1 MLSLGAGHAHAQG
14 TPPPAEGPVDIV
26 EVSGLVD
33 DVVADDLTKA
43 IDRAETGG
51 AQALIVQMN
60 SKGAV
65 VSPERMAR
73 LAEAIHDAKVPVALW
88 VGPSGS
94 RALGLTGQLLG
105 AAPVTAMAPGHP
117 HRRLRHPAARRR
129 ASSSTSATAATSS
142 GSSTMGP
149 TEARERNVLRP
160 TISDQGVPVLRNML
174 LAIDG
179 LEYQG
184 KTLEHGRGASAGRR
198 QGGAGAGG
206 RAPLLQ
212 AAARAP
218 PHAHRRQPAG
228 HLPAADDRPV
238 APDLRVVHRRG
249 RRGRA
254 SSARAASCWPC
265 YGLGVLPINGW
276 ALAAA
281 LRRVLRPRHRRA
293 DGRPAGLDGHRAG
306 ALRRRVW
313 FLFRDGLRP
322 SWITL
327 LAGIGG
333 VALAFIVG
341 MPSMVRARFATPTIG
356 REWMIGELGVT
367 GVAIDPIGVAVVR
380 GAQWRARTNRATPL
394 AKGEPLR
401 VVAIDGFT
409 LEVEPEEG
417 GAKDHRERRRSR
429 AARGVIGMLD
439 GGSRARRRRRSP
451 LAALPRSLGGFVGA
465 DARRY
470 RPRPAGSLVVNLST
484 RTYAA
489 LRNEG
494 VSP

>member
-1 MLSLGAGHAHAQG
+1 VRRLAIALGGLLLSAVGLLSLGAGRAHAQS

-43 IDRAETGG
+43 IDRAATGG

-73 LAEAIHDAKVPVALW
+73 LAEAIHDAAVPVALW

-105 AAPVTAMAPGHP
+105 AAPVTAMAPATRIGSFGAP
-117 HRRLRHPAARRR
+117 LPVQGFELDFGNGGEQLREL
-129 ASSSTSATAATSS
+129 
-142 GSSTMGP
+142 TMGP

-179 LEYQG
+179 LAYRG
-184 KTLEHGRGASAGRR
+184 KTLNTAEERPGANGKVEQVLVAEPRFYKLPLLPRLMHTVASPPVTYLLLTIGLSLLIFEMFTAGV
-198 QGGAGAGG
+198 GVAGVVGAGS
-206 RAPLLQ
+206 
-212 AAARAP
+212 
-218 PHAHRRQPAG
+218 
-228 HLPAADDRPV
+228 
-238 APDLRVVHRRG
+238 VVL
-249 RRGRA
+249 A
-254 SSARAASCWPC
+254 C

-276 ALAAA
+276 ALAALFVAFFGLAIDVQTGVPRAWTAIGLA
-281 LRRVLRPRHRRA
+281 LY
-293 DGRPAGLDGHRAG
+293 AG
-306 ALRRRVW
+306 ASW

-367 GVAIDPIGVAVVR
+367 GVAIDPVGVAVVR

-394 AKGEPLR
+394 AKGDALR

-429 AARGVIGMLD
+429 A
-439 GGSRARRRRRSP
+439 P
-451 LAALPRSLGGFVGA
+451 GA
-465 DARRY
+465 
-470 RPRPAGSLVVNLST
+470 
-484 RTYAA
+484 
-489 LRNEG
+489 
-494 VSP
+494 